1 MRALLSHPSCD
12 LMARDEEGNTALH
25 LAASRGYC
33 DIVEELASTTTGT
46 PKEDLIINGQGT
58 WNCSALVEFRNYC
71 GNTPLLV
78 ASKEGKF
85 EIAKLLLSKYQAK
98 ISACN
103 NAKNT
108 CLHLA
113 ALYGHIAVFELFVRK
128 YSCNPSVKGCSG
140 MTPLHYASAGGH
152 IQLVDKMICEYN
164 CEVSQDSNGNTPLHY
179 AALCGSIAIIRVLIS
194 KYKCQVDC
202 RNNKGDTPLICAASQ
217 GYNHVVFAL
226 CEEFDANFKQRNDK

>member
-1 MRALLSHPSCD
+1 
-12 LMARDEEGNTALH
+12 
-25 LAASRGYC
+25 
-33 DIVEELASTTTGT
+33 
-46 PKEDLIINGQGT
+46 
-58 WNCSALVEFRNYC
+58 
-71 GNTPLLV
+71 
-78 ASKEGKF
+78 
-85 EIAKLLLSKYQAK
+85 
-98 ISACN
+98 
-103 NAKNT
+103 
-108 CLHLA
+108 
-113 ALYGHIAVFELFVRK
+113 
-128 YSCNPSVKGCSG
+128 